1 MDGFLFSSI
10 WFLTWPRNPIKQWPD
25 SFECPFTEK
34 KIPELPG
41 TFDNEIQAIQI
52 TPINQYFL
60 NAFNISFN

>member
-10 WFLTWPRNPIKQWPD
+10 WFLTWPRNPINQLPD
-25 SFECPFTEK
+25 SFECHFKEK

-52 TPINQYFL
+52 TPINQFFSMPFKIT
-60 NAFNISFN
+60 FN